1 MYALKLNGTI
11 YSSSKMLKTFFVFM
25 TFSKDTKV
33 PHEGEKYKRKE
44 VVDTLVQVVVSIHG
58 KKNLMTRF
66 FFYFKKLLSCVL
78 EFAEIA
84 IFYIL

>member
-1 MYALKLNGTI
+1 
-11 YSSSKMLKTFFVFM
+11 M

-58 KKNLMTRF
+58 KKKFDDTILI
-66 FFYFKKLLSCVL
+66 YLFKKLLRSGIWKKSFNCCLKAVK
-78 EFAEIA
+78 E
-84 IFYIL
+84 